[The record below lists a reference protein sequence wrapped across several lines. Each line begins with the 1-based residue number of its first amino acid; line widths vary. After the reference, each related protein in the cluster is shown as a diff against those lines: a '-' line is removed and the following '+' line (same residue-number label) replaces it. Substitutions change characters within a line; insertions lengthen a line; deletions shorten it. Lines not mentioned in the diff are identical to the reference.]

1 MKRVPVSK
9 RKSAKSFNRGASK
22 TRRENIAARRGGWRL

>member
-9 RKSAKSFNRGASK
+9 RRSVRSFNRGSGK
-22 TRRENIAARRGGWRL
+22 TRRENLAARRGGWRL